1 MKRFKIY
8 AGMGGGF
15 GGATYECTIEAASER
30 DAEQYAY
37 DLAVEQYQSYEGY
50 HGILSWEEC
59 LEDLEMSGFVGDD
72 MSEGEIEDIVNEHYL
87 NEIDSW
93 IDYYVVELREGE
105 PEADTEEEEYDDE

>member
-1 MKRFKIY
+1 MKRYKIY

-37 DLAVEQYQSYEGY
+37 DLAVEQYQSHEGY
-50 HGILSWEEC
+50 HGILSWEEY

-72 MSEGEIEDIVNEHYL
+72 MSDGEIEDIVNEHYL

-93 IDYYVVELREGE
+93 IDYYAIETTDE
-105 PEADTEEEEYDDE
+105 DEEEEE

>member
-1 MKRFKIY
+1 MS
-8 AGMGGGF
+8 GGF
-15 GGATYECTIEAASER
+15 GGATYEGTIEAANER

-59 LEDLEMSGFVGDD
+59 EEDLRDSGMLEDLTE
-72 MSEGEIEDIVNEHYL
+72 SECEDLINEHYL

-93 IDYYVVELREGE
+93 IDFYAVEVFDDEELEE
-105 PEADTEEEEYDDE
+105 KEFEEEEE

>member
-1 MKRFKIY
+1 MRRFKIY
-8 AGMGGGF
+8 AGMSGGF
-15 GGATYECTIEAASER
+15 GGATYEGTIEAASER

-59 LEDLEMSGFVGDD
+59 KEDLHDSGMLEDLTEN
-72 MSEGEIEDIVNEHYL
+72 ECEDLVNEHYL

-93 IDYYVVELREGE
+93 IDFYVVEIFDDEEL
-105 PEADTEEEEYDDE
+105 EEEEFEEEE